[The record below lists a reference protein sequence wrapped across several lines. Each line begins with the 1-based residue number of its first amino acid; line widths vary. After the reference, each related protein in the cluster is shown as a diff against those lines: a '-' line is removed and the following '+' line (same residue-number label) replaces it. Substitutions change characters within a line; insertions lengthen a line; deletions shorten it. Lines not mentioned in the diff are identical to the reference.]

1 MLKSRLLA
9 LAATLLLLTATGARA
24 SLENPT
30 SATPGGAALLAS
42 ELFAVAQ
49 PQVAPDEAWV
59 RIDLNRRE
67 LAVFRGERRLLTI
80 PYLAIGNAG
89 AKRLRLQGSSQT
101 PIGKFRI
108 DRINRESRF
117 ELFFGFD
124 YPTPMI
130 AHEAWR
136 SGLLSDRDY
145 REYQRYRRQYGTS
158 PANTPLGGYIGIH
171 GLGHRPATIHRVM
184 DWTEGCIAVTN
195 TEIQAL
201 DRFLDIGTLVVIQ
214 GGQPADFTT
223 AIGTR
228 GIAQGR

>member
-9 LAATLLLLTATGARA
+9 LAAALLLTATGARA
-24 SLENPT
+24 SLENPP
-30 SATPGGAALLAS
+30 SATPGGATSLAS
-42 ELFAVAQ
+42 ELFAIAQ
-49 PQVAPDEAWV
+49 PQVTPDEAWV
-59 RIDLNRRE
+59 RIDLNQRE

-89 AKRLRLQGSSQT
+89 ASRLRLQGSSQT

-108 DRINRESRF
+108 ERINRQSRF
-117 ELFFGFD
+117 ELFFGID
-124 YPTPMI
+124 YPTPQV

-145 REYQRYRRQYGTS
+145 RDYQRYRRQHGIS

-171 GLGHRPATIHRVM
+171 GLGSRPATIHRVM

-195 TEIQAL
+195 SEIQAL
-201 DRFLDIGTLVVIQ
+201 DRFLDIGTLVVIR